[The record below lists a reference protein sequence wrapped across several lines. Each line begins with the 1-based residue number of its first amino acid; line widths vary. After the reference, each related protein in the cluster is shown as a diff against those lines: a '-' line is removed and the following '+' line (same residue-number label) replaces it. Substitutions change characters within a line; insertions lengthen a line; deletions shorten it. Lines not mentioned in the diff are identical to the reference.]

1 MTTDDSDAAVKRLI
15 ELQTDETTV
24 LLRQT
29 VDRAFGGDVA
39 KLGRFIVTLMAV
51 LPAGTKLYL
60 RGSAVQGESYVSH
73 EPFDAGGP
81 GSSDLDVVVCGTE
94 VMALFAEDGFYFPG
108 INSRPLGDTD
118 RDVAPLLDD
127 ARSRAQELA
136 GRPVSI
142 QAMAE
147 LFLDVRSVA
156 QGTPFLA
163 LGTVPG

>member
-1 MTTDDSDAAVKRLI
+1 VKQI
-15 ELQTDETTV
+15 VELQNGESST
-24 LLRQT
+24 LLRET
-29 VDRAFGGDVA
+29 VDRAFGGDIA
-39 KLGRFIVTLMAV
+39 KLGRFVATLMPA

-81 GSSDLDVVVCGTE
+81 GSSDLDVVVCGSE
-94 VMALFAEDGFYFPG
+94 VMTLFSDDRFYLPG
-108 INSRPLGDTD
+108 INSRPLCDAD

-156 QGTPFLA
+156 QGTPFLP